1 MLMDLQQQFVK
12 AQNAELQASTDI
24 LINENP
30 SERQP
35 LDETSGNRKEAS
47 EGRDTQ
53 QLAGQPSR

>member
-1 MLMDLQQQFVK
+1 MDLQQQFVR
-12 AQNAELQASTDI
+12 AQNAELQASTDM
-24 LINENP
+24 LNNTNP

-47 EGRDTQ
+47 EGREAQ